1 MTNPALVFD
10 PSGLS
15 QRGLMGGEWRQL
27 KQYSFFTSKWFGPS
41 GDEIFGFIWQNVS
54 FKDTLSCQ

>member
-15 QRGLMGGEWRQL
+15 QRGLTGGEWRQL
-27 KQYSFFTSKWFGPS
+27 KQYSFLPPS
-41 GDEIFGFIWQNVS
+41 GSVPPEIKYLALFGKMYRLKTI
-54 FKDTLSCQ
+54 